1 SGPGPAASATLAE
14 GRDRGAGLVL
24 FSLTPGALWQRRR
37 CSRQGPV
44 TRTEDLPIQMENP
57 YKEPPK
63 KCVLCGIHVNYKNV
77 QLLSQFVSPYT
88 GRMHGRHITGLCDKK
103 QKEISKG
110 IKRAQALGFMPVVY
124 KDPSFRNDPKL
135 CNIKYPE

>member
-1 SGPGPAASATLAE
+1 MAVLVAAALRRW
-14 GRDRGAGLVL
+14 GGLCRG
-24 FSLTPGALWQRRR
+24 LTPSAGALWQRRR